1 MAKRKSSASRSR
13 SARRKYKTTSATCDG
28 GSRKKGRK
36 HTKRNNVSLDEKS
49 QLRWRQRGCQ
59 NQSGGGGVGGV
70 GGGGGSM
77 FGGVPW
83 AASTTTPT
91 QAPIPA
97 SVSAPMNGN
106 HYSFNSNTQMPP
118 LASNAIVEARQMS
131 QQFIGGGR
139 KGRKGRK
146 QTKRTKSFV
155 YQKGGM
161 TQYLP
166 MSLSNTIRGMTDSVS
181 GTIHNLQGNSTAY
194 RLADPTIQPI
204 ANTSQTV

>member
-49 QLRWRQRGCQ
+49 HLRWRQRGCQ
-59 NQSGGGGVGGV
+59 NQSGGGGMTGG
-70 GGGGGSM
+70 
-77 FGGVPW
+77 FPW

-97 SVSAPMNGN
+97 AVSAPINGN
-106 HYSFNSNTQMPP
+106 HYSFNSNTQTPP

-181 GTIHNLQGNSTAY
+181 GTFHNLQGNSTAY

-204 ANTSQTV
+204 ANTSQMV